1 MDNQLNL
8 NDMKIGDK
16 VKVNNTTTGVILE
29 IFEDYTT
36 IVSDKTKTILK
47 LTKNNMITKL
57 K

>member
-1 MDNQLNL
+1 
-8 NDMKIGDK
+8 MKIGDK